1 MNNFLNML
9 ISSREMVGVVLLVLI
24 VVLCLIGL
32 SIVLVPGN
40 KIAIVERRWLGRKMP
55 RGRVVAMPGQV
66 GILAKTLEPGLH
78 FILPFVFTVRKIA
91 FQQIG
96 VGEVGLV
103 ESIDGEPVPTGRIFA
118 KVVPEHDAFQD
129 GVKFL
134 ANGGQKGPQLQIL
147 PPGTYRINSNLFHVN
162 KVKPIVV
169 GTGQIGIVTA
179 MDGQPIPSGKLLGES
194 VPGHDNFQDGQ
205 AFLENGGQR
214 GPQLDILLPGTYR
227 INTALFKVGIKEAM
241 VVPPSQV
248 GLVLAKDGLPLPDGE
263 RIAKMVS
270 GHDDYQ
276 NAHKFL
282 AQGGQRGPQLEI
294 LRPGTYYINPLMFKV
309 ELDDIIEVERGD
321 VAVYISNVGLPPT
334 EEMKA
339 HQATFDNSSVH
350 QEAGVGERYVVPKGY
365 RGIWEEVAGPGHYYL
380 NRWAYIPHII
390 RTTNQTFEWENSA
403 KTRFD
408 SLKVISKDGF
418 LIDITLKIVVRVWPE
433 QCPYLVAK
441 VGSVDILAQDVIHP
455 MIESQFRN
463 QASSISAMNFLLN
476 REDEQAR
483 AHKQVRAELRKYY
496 VECVSVLICQVSLP
510 EELMQTQ
517 TRRIIAEQQTEM
529 FARQQVAEEARIATE
544 KTRATADQ
552 QIDLVRAEIDSKAA
566 YEVKSTTITIAEG
579 KAREIEVISQAKADA
594 YRLQSEILGEEAIT
608 AIEIIRQV
616 AEGKIKI
623 TPEVMAGAGQGGLM
637 DVVLAQLVRDGKG
650 WSAPARAIQA
660 SPERGA
666 TGKPAAPAPSPKLPA
681 AQAPAAAKPRTGTEP
696 AATAVKPSPEKPAQS
711 PATVLSPE
719 MQVATAP
726 AAKAQQPDKADAPKP
741 AAKPSPATPA
751 KSPAA
756 GQPAKAAAKAAA
768 KTVAANPQAKADGPK
783 PAKGAAQKA
792 APAGA
797 AKPNGKGKAVS
808 AA

>member
-1 MNNFLNML
+1 
-9 ISSREMVGVVLLVLI
+9 
-24 VVLCLIGL
+24 
-32 SIVLVPGN
+32 
-40 KIAIVERRWLGRKMP
+40 
-55 RGRVVAMPGQV
+55 
-66 GILAKTLEPGLH
+66 
-78 FILPFVFTVRKIA
+78 
-91 FQQIG
+91 
-96 VGEVGLV
+96 
-103 ESIDGEPVPTGRIFA
+103 
-118 KVVPEHDAFQD
+118 
-129 GVKFL
+129 
-134 ANGGQKGPQLQIL
+134 
-147 PPGTYRINSNLFHVN
+147 
-162 KVKPIVV
+162 
-169 GTGQIGIVTA
+169 
-179 MDGQPIPSGKLLGES
+179 
-194 VPGHDNFQDGQ
+194 
-205 AFLENGGQR
+205 
-214 GPQLDILLPGTYR
+214 
-227 INTALFKVGIKEAM
+227 
-241 VVPPSQV
+241 
-248 GLVLAKDGLPLPDGE
+248 
-263 RIAKMVS
+263 
-270 GHDDYQ
+270 
-276 NAHKFL
+276 
-282 AQGGQRGPQLEI
+282 
-294 LRPGTYYINPLMFKV
+294 
-309 ELDDIIEVERGD
+309 
-321 VAVYISNVGLPPT
+321 
-334 EEMKA
+334 
-339 HQATFDNSSVH
+339 
-350 QEAGVGERYVVPKGY
+350 
-365 RGIWEEVAGPGHYYL
+365 
-380 NRWAYIPHII
+380 
-390 RTTNQTFEWENSA
+390 
-403 KTRFD
+403 
-408 SLKVISKDGF
+408 
-418 LIDITLKIVVRVWPE
+418 
-433 QCPYLVAK
+433 
-441 VGSVDILAQDVIHP
+441 
-455 MIESQFRN
+455 
-463 QASSISAMNFLLN
+463 MNFLLN